1 MLIKSK
7 HSGFLSDGTRTPFLG
22 GGSGGILSPVTNL
35 LFGKPPAPP
44 PPPDYRGAAQET
56 AAGNLAAAQSATAA
70 NRVNQ
75 ITPYGN
81 LNYAETGVD
90 SRGNPTWT
98 ATQTLSPAQQQ
109 LLDIQNQTSAGLGS
123 AINAQLGQVQNVMGQ
138 GFNPNI
144 PQTQT
149 DLGSQFVTDP
159 NYASGMQG
167 WDRANQILQA
177 RLGPKMEQQSSAQ
190 AARLANQGIVQGTKA
205 YENAM
210 RTFNQGQ
217 NDLLT
222 NSQLAGQQ
230 IGQNLFTQGL
240 QGGQF
245 TNQSLINR
253 GNFGNQAQQQAFNQ
267 ALTRY
272 NLPLNTLS
280 SLRTGAQVQNP
291 SFVNAPQQATT
302 GGADML
308 GATGMNFNAQL
319 GGYNAQAAE
328 RNNMMQGLFSLGGAA
343 MLSDIRTKEN
353 IKQIHWMPN
362 GLPVYEYEYK
372 PEFKDHSLAGHGKFV
387 GVMAQEV
394 EQMYPQA
401 VTTLDNGYKAVNY
414 GLLP

>member
-1 MLIKSK
+1 M
-7 HSGFLSDGTRTPFLG
+7 G
-22 GGSGGILSPVTNL
+22 GGGGLLSPVTNV

-44 PPPDYRGAAQET
+44 PPPDYRGAAAET

-90 SRGNPTWT
+90 SMGNPTWT

-109 LLDIQNQTSAGLGS
+109 LLDMQNQTSLGLGS
-123 AINAQLGQVQNVMGQ
+123 AINAQLGQVQDVMGR

-149 DLGSQFVTDP
+149 DLGSQFVTNP

-167 WDRANQILQA
+167 WDKANQILQA
-177 RLGPKMEQQSSAQ
+177 RLAPQMEQQSNAQ

-245 TNQSLINR
+245 TNQALINR

-291 SFVNAPQQATT
+291 TFVNAPQQATT
-302 GGADML
+302 SGADML
-308 GATGMNFNAQL
+308 GATGMNFNAQM

-343 MLSDIRTKEN
+343 MMSDIRTKEN
-353 IKQIHWMPN
+353 IKQIYWLPN

-372 PEFKDHSLAGHGKFV
+372 TEFKDHPLAGHGKFV

>member
-1 MLIKSK
+1 M
-7 HSGFLSDGTRTPFLG
+7 
-22 GGSGGILSPVTNL
+22 
-35 LFGKPPAPP
+35 
-44 PPPDYRGAAQET
+44 
-56 AAGNLAAAQSATAA
+56 
-70 NRVNQ
+70 
-75 ITPYGN
+75 
-81 LNYAETGVD
+81 
-90 SRGNPTWT
+90 
-98 ATQTLSPAQQQ
+98 QQQ
-109 LLDIQNQTSAGLGS
+109 SD
-123 AINAQLGQVQNVMGQ
+123 
-138 GFNPNI
+138 
-144 PQTQT
+144 
-149 DLGSQFVTDP
+149 
-159 NYASGMQG
+159 
-167 WDRANQILQA
+167 
-177 RLGPKMEQQSSAQ
+177 AQ

-245 TNQSLINR
+245 TNQALINR

-302 GGADML
+302 SGADLL
-308 GATGMNFNAQL
+308 GATGMNFNAQM

-343 MLSDIRTKEN
+343 MMSDIRTKEN
-353 IKQIHWMPN
+353 IKQIHWLPN

-372 PEFKDHSLAGHGKFV
+372 TEFKDHPLAGHGKFV

>member
-1 MLIKSK
+1 M
-7 HSGFLSDGTRTPFLG
+7 G
-22 GGSGGILSPVTNL
+22 GGGGILSPVTNV

-44 PPPDYRGAAQET
+44 PPPDYRGAAAET
-56 AAGNLAAAQSATAA
+56 AAGNLQAAQSATAA

-75 ITPYGN
+75 VTPYGN
-81 LNYAETGVD
+81 LSYAETGVD

-98 ATQTLSPAQQQ
+98 ATTTLSPAQQQ

-138 GFNPNI
+138 GFNPNLAPI
-144 PQTQT
+144 TTNVGRANLQTRP
-149 DLGSQFVTDP
+149 DYEG
-159 NYASGMQG
+159 GMAG

-177 RLGPKMEQQSSAQ
+177 RLAPQMEQQSNAQ
-190 AARLANQGIVQGTKA
+190 AARLANQGIVQGTRA

-222 NSQLAGQQ
+222 NSQLAGQS
-230 IGQNLFTQGL
+230 IGQNLFSQGL
-240 QGGQF
+240 QGAQ
-245 TNQSLINR
+245 
-253 GNFGNQAQQQAFNQ
+253 FGNQAQQQMFANQMANANLGNTAQQQQFNQ

-302 GGADML
+302 SGADML
-308 GATGMNFNAQL
+308 GATGMNFNAQM
-319 GGYNAQAAE
+319 GGFNAQAAE